1 MLSMNLEGPQMLE
14 EKNQRESFNRHV
26 WKIMEGNK
34 RKRKKEGRCAKN
46 VKTY

>member
-34 RKRKKEGRCAKN
+34 GNERRKVGVQR
-46 VKTY
+46 T